1 MKKSIILLVLAI
13 ISIIAVNAQP
23 TQAFKYQAVVR
34 DNAGEIISNQAIG
47 IQISIRDAIPNGTIV
62 YQETFSETTNQFG
75 LVNLE
80 IGTGT
85 PTIGTFTGIDWGSN
99 SKFLEV
105 EIDPA
110 GGSSYVSMGTS
121 ELLSVPYALFSD
133 RSSDVV
139 WNKNGNKIYYN
150 NGNVGIG
157 TDNPSDVLHVYGSG
171 VFRANSGGLGIAPGT
186 DYGSLLYTSG
196 SGSYSNMRLY
206 WAKTEFNGDVGIG
219 TASPVVPLHVYTGTD
234 IELDDGG
241 YFIIGSTASSNIGMD
256 NNEIMAR
263 SNGSASHLYLNYE
276 GGDVS
281 IGGSG
286 SGNLGI
292 GTTSPATKLVVK
304 SSGYTDG
311 MYVLADDNDRIFRIR
326 QMSGGGGGIYA
337 YDDSDNSTVLLNGEG
352 SSWIMSGYV
361 GIGTSTPN
369 ADLHVDDCIR
379 VGEDPT
385 YGNVYGELIHE
396 GGGNGFKINANA
408 NGGWADMHLQTDGNT
423 RMFIESG
430 GNVGIGTTSPASRL
444 DVRGNVTI
452 RDNSTGHVAVE
463 LGTGLDYSEGFN
475 VSDKTNIEPGTVL
488 CIDQENS
495 GNLKIS
501 SEPYDFKV
509 AGIVAGANNLG
520 SGIILGTGIHDF
532 NVALAGR
539 VYCNV
544 DASFESVEVG
554 DLLTTSSLPGYAM
567 KVIDKN
573 KAQGAILGKAM
584 ESLEKGQKGQILVL
598 VTLQ

>member
-13 ISIIAVNAQP
+13 ISVIAVNAQP

-80 IGTGT
+80 IGNGT

-157 TDNPSDVLHVYGSG
+157 TDNPSDALHVYGSG

-241 YFIIGSTASSNIGMD
+241 Y
-256 NNEIMAR
+256 
-263 SNGSASHLYLNYE
+263 
-276 GGDVS
+276 
-281 IGGSG
+281 
-286 SGNLGI
+286 
-292 GTTSPATKLVVK
+292 
-304 SSGYTDG
+304 
-311 MYVLADDNDRIFRIR
+311 
-326 QMSGGGGGIYA
+326 
-337 YDDSDNSTVLLNGEG
+337 
-352 SSWIMSGYV
+352 
-361 GIGTSTPN
+361 
-369 ADLHVDDCIR
+369 
-379 VGEDPT
+379 
-385 YGNVYGELIHE
+385 
-396 GGGNGFKINANA
+396 
-408 NGGWADMHLQTDGNT
+408 
-423 RMFIESG
+423 
-430 GNVGIGTTSPASRL
+430 
-444 DVRGNVTI
+444 
-452 RDNSTGHVAVE
+452 
-463 LGTGLDYSEGFN
+463 
-475 VSDKTNIEPGTVL
+475 
-488 CIDQENS
+488 
-495 GNLKIS
+495 
-501 SEPYDFKV
+501 
-509 AGIVAGANNLG
+509 
-520 SGIILGTGIHDF
+520 
-532 NVALAGR
+532 
-539 VYCNV
+539 
-544 DASFESVEVG
+544 
-554 DLLTTSSLPGYAM
+554 
-567 KVIDKN
+567 
-573 KAQGAILGKAM
+573 
-584 ESLEKGQKGQILVL
+584 
-598 VTLQ
+598 